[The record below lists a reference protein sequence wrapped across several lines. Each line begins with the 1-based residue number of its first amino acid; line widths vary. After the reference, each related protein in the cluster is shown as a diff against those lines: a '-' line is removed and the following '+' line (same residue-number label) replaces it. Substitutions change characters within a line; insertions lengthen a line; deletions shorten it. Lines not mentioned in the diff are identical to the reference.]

1 MHVVKNGKIS
11 LKQKKTVSKMYKVD
25 SIAMLTSIIPP
36 EDALALDSDP
46 QLIQDLRSCED
57 FTEKPTLDIVRCT
70 CK

>member
-1 MHVVKNGKIS
+1 VVKNGKIS
-11 LKQKKTVSKMYKVD
+11 LKQKKMVSKMYKVD
-25 SIAMLTSIIPP
+25 SIAKLTNIIPP
-36 EDALALDSDP
+36 EDALASDSGP